1 MTTYRDYDSLPLVL
15 TVADICKVLDISR
28 NTAYQMVNSGAIK
41 AIRVSKQIRIPKD
54 SLIEYLSC

>member
-1 MTTYRDYDSLPLVL
+1 MTTYHDYDSLPLVL

-54 SLIEYLSC
+54 ALIEYLSC

>member
-54 SLIEYLSC
+54 ALIEYLSC

>member
-54 SLIEYLSC
+54 ALIKYLSC

>member
-28 NTAYQMVNSGAIK
+28 NTAYQMINSGAIK

-54 SLIEYLSC
+54 ALIEYLSC

>member
-1 MTTYRDYDSLPLVL
+1 MTTYCDYDSLPLVL

-28 NTAYQMVNSGAIK
+28 NTAYQMINSGAIK

-54 SLIEYLSC
+54 ALIEYLSC